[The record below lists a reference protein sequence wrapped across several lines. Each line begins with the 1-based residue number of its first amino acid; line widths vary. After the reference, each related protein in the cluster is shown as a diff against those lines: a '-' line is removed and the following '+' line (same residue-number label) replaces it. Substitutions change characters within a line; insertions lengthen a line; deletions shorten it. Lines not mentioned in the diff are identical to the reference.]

1 MPDMGTMQDH
11 IDDLMAVNKQLRNER
26 ERLAEK
32 ITMMEDT
39 IGVLRSELKRVTE
52 ELARRY
58 E

>member
-1 MPDMGTMQDH
+1 MPDNGTTADH
-11 IDDLMAVNKQLRNER
+11 VDDLMATLSLVRRER

>member
-1 MPDMGTMQDH
+1 MPDKWTTADQNE
-11 IDDLMAVNKQLRNER
+11 DLMAALKQVRRER

>member
-26 ERLAEK
+26 ERLTEK

-39 IGVLRSELKRVTE
+39 IGVLQSELKRVTE